1 MVRKIDAL
9 ERKYE
14 KLFETWDKK
23 REEII
28 NGKREPEESELILL
42 EEFKT
47 PTKEKGIIN
56 VDIEEL
62 KANKGFPGFWA
73 KAMQNNPILSTYM
86 KEFDLPILNFVTDI
100 RANKEEGNSYKII
113 FTFAPN
119 DYFTNIQ
126 LTKAMIMD
134 KKDDQICKETIGTEI
149 EWKERKNVTV
159 KVTTKKQKNKSK
171 SVQ

>member
-1 MVRKIDAL
+1 MIRNIDAL

-14 KLFETWDKK
+14 KLFEIWDEK

-42 EEFKT
+42 EEFKI
-47 PTKEKGIIN
+47 PTKKKGISL
-56 VDIEEL
+56 VDPEEL
-62 KANKGFPGFWA
+62 KANKGFPEFWA
-73 KAMQNNPILSTYM
+73 RAMRNNPVLESYM

-100 RANKEEGNSYKII
+100 KAKKEEGNSYKIT

-119 DYFTNIQ
+119 DYFTNTQ
-126 LTKAMIMD
+126 LTKTMIMD

-149 EWKERKNVTV
+149 EWKEGKNVTV
-159 KVTTKKQKNKSK
+159 KVTSKKQKNKSK